1 MIADMRRPILA
12 ALLAALSITSLPA
25 QRLNQPYKAAPGVPT
40 PSFGIS
46 ESAGQATYFVNN
58 THPAATDTDNAR
70 GSADRPR
77 SSVPTSLPAG
87 AVVEV
92 RGGPYS
98 LGNIAWSAAGTREA
112 PVFVRGVGDPV
123 MRGDRLAF
131 AGSYLI
137 VEGFVF
143 DGMPLVMS
151 PTMSYLSIRYST
163 VRNWSPRGNSAA
175 VVPAGS
181 NIVIFGNEIH
191 NNGDPVGSE
200 EADVHGIKAE
210 YGTSQV
216 WIVHNHI
223 HHNGG
228 DGIQLGNAT
237 SPEPWPRFIY
247 IANNVIHEDRENA
260 VDIKKARDVIVSSNT
275 MYGYDARSSSAGEV
289 VITHDNAQRVWIV
302 NNAAV
307 ASRQGLVCSG
317 ADGYYVIGNTIVG
330 IRHHPNDT
338 KYDPN
343 SLFRT
348 SGILTYNTVNSLHV
362 NNTVWESDAG
372 ISYAGGNVK
381 TEIVNNIVGRLAQ
394 PTYHIAVGSS
404 TAAGVSV
411 MKNNL
416 IEGTPRIKWGGSTGA
431 CSASDGCINA
441 DPQFV
446 EAPKNFRLRP
456 GSPAIDAGADH
467 PVYQAFRA
475 AYGVDLAIDVVGT
488 PRPQGPRLD
497 IGSVEFPTG
506 TPAAPRNPRI
516 VP

>member
-1 MIADMRRPILA
+1 MRRLFLA
-12 ALLAALSITSLPA
+12 ALLVSVAIASLPA
-25 QRLNQPYKAAPGVPT
+25 QRPPQKSYKDAAGVPR
-40 PSFGIS
+40 PPFGIS
-46 ESAGQATYFVNN
+46 ENAGAATYVVNN
-58 THPAATDTDNAR
+58 THPAATDADNPKGTAE
-70 GSADRPR
+70 RPR
-77 SSVPTSLPAG
+77 RSVPTTLPAG

-92 RGGPYS
+92 RGGTYDV
-98 LGNIAWSAAGTREA
+98 GNIAWSSAGTREA
-112 PVFVRGVGDPV
+112 PVFIRGIGDPT
-123 MRGDRLAF
+123 MRGERLAF

-143 DGMPLVMS
+143 DSLPLVMS
-151 PTMSYLSIRYST
+151 PTMSFLAIRYST

-175 VVPAGS
+175 IVPAGS
-181 NIVIFGNEIH
+181 NIVIYGNEIH

-200 EADVHGIKAE
+200 EIDVHGIKAE
-210 YGTSQV
+210 RGTSRV
-216 WIVHNHI
+216 WIVHNNI

-237 SPEPWPRFIY
+237 SLEPWPQFIY
-247 IANNVIHEDRENA
+247 IANNTIHEDRENA
-260 VDIKKARDVIVSSNT
+260 VDIKKARDVIVSTNT
-275 MYGYDARSSSAGEV
+275 MYGYDARASSAGEI
-289 VITHDNAQRVWIV
+289 VITHDGAQRIWIV
-302 NNAAV
+302 NNAAFS
-307 ASRQGLVCSG
+307 ARQGIVCSG
-317 ADGYYVIGNTIVG
+317 ADGYFVVGNTIVG
-330 IRHHPNDT
+330 VRHHPNDT

-348 SGILTYNTVNSLHV
+348 SGILTYNTVNSVHV

-394 PTYHIAVGSS
+394 PTYHIAVGSG
-404 TAAGVSV
+404 TAAETSV

-416 IEGTPRIKWGGSTGA
+416 LEGSPRIRWGGASA
-431 CSASDGCINA
+431 PCSDRDGCVNA

-446 EAPKNFRLRP
+446 DASRNFRLRP

-467 PVYQAFRA
+467 VVYQAFKT

-488 PRPQGPRLD
+488 PRPQGSRID
-497 IGSVEFPTG
+497 IGSVEYPTG